1 MKNHR
6 GLILIELI
14 AVIILVG
21 ILATFTGFFLYTG
34 FTGYLNTKNI
44 TEGALNAQ
52 MALDRITLE
61 LRDLNYFTSL
71 VQDSSLTYK
80 SEVLTGTR
88 VLKHD
93 SGTNAIVIN
102 IDNTDYTLLENV
114 SASAFK
120 LSKQPRD
127 LNYDGVDEVAY
138 FEVAFKVGLDD
149 NQIGREFRTKI
160 YPRHMVIDK

>member
-21 ILATFTGFFLYTG
+21 IIATFTGFFLYTG
-34 FTGYLNTKNI
+34 FRGYLETKNT
-44 TEGALNAQ
+44 TEGALTAQ

-80 SEVLTGTR
+80 SEVLDGTR
-88 VLKHD
+88 ILKYD
-93 SGTNAIVIN
+93 SVNNAIVIN
-102 IDNTDYTLLENV
+102 IDNTDRTLLENV
-114 SASAFK
+114 PASDFK

-127 LNYDGVDEVAY
+127 LDNDGADEVAY
-138 FEVAFKVGLDD
+138 FEVAFRVGLDE
-149 NQIGREFRTKI
+149 NRIGREFRTKI
-160 YPRHMVIDK
+160 FPRHMVQDK